1 MSLAGPRPPLGSYL
15 DRYTPRQARRH
26 EVRPGLTGLA
36 QVSGRNQA
44 TWADRFE
51 ADVHPETWTLR
62 GDLTIIVRTLATIVG
77 RAGATFVGRAGV
89 TADGPTPPS
98 RSSRDQTTSPA
109 PTSPGVTEHR
119 RGHPAGVDRPSSQ

>member
-1 MSLAGPRPPLGSYL
+1 M
-15 DRYTPRQARRH
+15 
-26 EVRPGLTGLA
+26 
-36 QVSGRNQA
+36 SGRNQA

-51 ADVHPETWTLR
+51 ADVHYVETWTLR

-77 RAGATFVGRAGV
+77 RAGATIVGRAGV

-98 RSSRDQTTSPA
+98 RSSRYQTTSPA
-109 PTSPGVTEHR
+109 PTSPGVTVHR